1 LAYLSSD
8 CFKQLLDSDVRLGDH
23 APVDVRERILDAAER
38 EFAEHGFH
46 GASLRSITRAADVNV
61 ASIHYYYGSKQALLR
76 ATLERIVQPV
86 NEERLRQLDAVLA
99 GEAVPSV
106 ESILT
111 AFIRPDLE
119 LIAGLGER
127 GTIMARFSGRS
138 YTEPEEVVS
147 QVITDLFS
155 GVGARF
161 LAALSLAIPEVPMEE
176 LRWRLRCVVA
186 IITYLLAAQGTAR
199 ALFDPNDVP
208 ATSERFVSFAA
219 AGMRAPLL
227 LPPRVEIP

>member
-1 LAYLSSD
+1 MMP
-8 CFKQLLDSDVRLGDH
+8 FMDVKD
-23 APVDVRERILDAAER
+23 RILDAAER

-46 GASLRSITRAADVNV
+46 GASLRSITRAAEVNV
-61 ASIHYYYGSKQALLR
+61 ASVHYYYGSKQALLR
-76 ATLERIVQPV
+76 ATLERIVRPV

-99 GEAVPSV
+99 DEQTPSV

-147 QVITDLFS
+147 QVITELFS
-155 GVGARF
+155 DVGARF
-161 LAALSLAIPEVPMEE
+161 LQALSLAIPEVPAEE

-199 ALFDPNDVP
+199 ALFDPNDIET
-208 ATSERFVSFAA
+208 TSVRFVSFAA
-219 AGMRAPLL
+219 AGMRAPVLL
-227 LPPRVEIP
+227 APRVETA

>member
-1 LAYLSSD
+1 MRRM
-8 CFKQLLDSDVRLGDH
+8 DVK
-23 APVDVRERILDAAER
+23 ERILDAAEH
-38 EFAEHGFH
+38 EFAERGFR
-46 GASLRSITRAADVNV
+46 GASLRSITRAAGVNV
-61 ASIHYYYGSKQALLR
+61 ASIHYYYGSRQALLR
-76 ATLERIVQPV
+76 ATLERIVRPV
-86 NEERLRQLDAVLA
+86 NEERLRQLEATLA
-99 GEAVPSV
+99 AEAVPSV

-147 QVITDLFS
+147 QVITELFS
-155 GVGARF
+155 DVGARF
-161 LAALSLAIPEVPMEE
+161 LDALSLAVPDVPMEE
-176 LRWRLRCVVA
+176 LLWRLRCVVA

-199 ALFDPNDVP
+199 ALFDPNDIP

-227 LPPRVEIP
+227 SPRGEMT

>member
-1 LAYLSSD
+1 M
-8 CFKQLLDSDVRLGDH
+8 LDGGVHLGDH
-23 APVDVRERILDAAER
+23 APVDVKERILDAAER

-46 GASLRSITRAADVNV
+46 GASLRSITRAAEVNV

-76 ATLERIVQPV
+76 ATLERIVRPV
-86 NEERLRQLDAVLA
+86 NEERLRQLDVVLA
-99 GEAVPSV
+99 AEAVPSV

-119 LIAGLGER
+119 MIASLGER

-155 GVGARF
+155 EVGARF
-161 LAALSLAIPEVPMEE
+161 LAALSLAIPEVPTEE

-199 ALFDPNDVP
+199 ALFDPDDIP

-227 LPPRVEIP
+227 LLPRAEMT